1 MNTTLYIFNGK
12 IRYEPVV
19 LDDVKV
25 TWQRKSTPGK
35 LEFKVHRKGLKCTE
49 GNAVALYVGT
59 TPFFYGYIFQKSR
72 SEKNII
78 SITVYDQLRY
88 LKNKDTYTYSG
99 KASDFIKRVAG
110 DFALNTGIIADT
122 GYSIAP
128 RLESDST
135 LFDMFQNALDL
146 TMMNT
151 GKLYVLYDNFGALTL
166 KDSEKM
172 ITDVLI
178 DQDTCEGLGYT
189 SSIDGETYNKIKL
202 TYDNEETGKR
212 DVYIAKDSSNI
223 NKWGVL
229 QYFET
234 LQEGENGQAKVEQL
248 LKYYN
253 RKTRNLSIKD
263 AIGSTKVRAGSY
275 VVVMLDLGDI
285 KVKNYMLVEKV
296 VHKFEAGSHFMDLT
310 LAGGEFIE

>member
-1 MNTTLYIFNGK
+1 MHIGLYIFNGK
-12 IRYEPVV
+12 TRYEPVV
-19 LDDVKV
+19 LDEVKV

-49 GNAVALYVGT
+49 GNAVALYVGKT
-59 TPFFYGYIFQKSR
+59 KFFYGYVFQKSR
-72 SEKNII
+72 SEEDII
-78 SITVYDQLRY
+78 SITAYDQLRY

-110 DFALNTGIIADT
+110 DFGLNTGTITDT
-122 GYSIAP
+122 VYSIAP
-128 RLESDST
+128 RLESDTT
-135 LFDMFQNALDL
+135 LFDMFQNAMDL

-151 GKLYVLYDNFGALTL
+151 GKLYVLYDDFGALTL

-172 ITDVLI
+172 LTDVLI
-178 DQDTCEGLGYT
+178 DRESCKGLNYT

-212 DVYIAKDSSNI
+212 DIYIAKDSSNI

-234 LQEGENGQAKVEQL
+234 LQDGENGQAKVEQL

-263 AIGSTKVRAGSY
+263 AIGSKKVRAGSW
-275 VVVMLDLGDI
+275 VVVMLNLGDV

-296 VHKFEAGSHFMDLT
+296 IHKFKAGTHFMDLT
-310 LAGGEFIE
+310 LAGGEFVE

>member
-1 MNTTLYIFNGK
+1 MNIGLYIFNEK
-12 IRYEPVV
+12 KRYEPVV
-19 LDDVKV
+19 LEEVKV
-25 TWQRKSTPGK
+25 TWQRKNTPGK

-49 GNAVALYVGT
+49 GNAVAFYAGT

-72 SEKNII
+72 SEKDII
-78 SITVYDQLRY
+78 SITTYDQLRY

-110 DFALNTGIIADT
+110 DFGLNTGMISDT

-128 RLESDST
+128 RLESDKT
-135 LFDMFQNALDL
+135 LFDMFQNAIDL

-178 DQDTCEGLGYT
+178 DQDTCQGLDYT

-202 TYDNEETGKR
+202 TYDNEKTGKR

-229 QYFET
+229 QYFESI
-234 LQEGENGQAKVEQL
+234 QEGENGQAKVEKL

-253 RKTRNLSIKD
+253 RKTRNLSVKD

-275 VVVMLDLGDI
+275 VVVMLNLGDI
-285 KVKNYMLVEKV
+285 KVENYMLVEKV
-296 VHKFEAGSHFMDLT
+296 VHKFKAGTHFMDLT
-310 LAGGEFIE
+310 LTGGEFVE